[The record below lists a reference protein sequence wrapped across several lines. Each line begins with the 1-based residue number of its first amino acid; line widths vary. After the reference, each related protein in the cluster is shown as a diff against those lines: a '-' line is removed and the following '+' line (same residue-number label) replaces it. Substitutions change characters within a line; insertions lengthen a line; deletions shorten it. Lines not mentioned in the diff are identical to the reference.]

1 MQQLPDQT
9 VPCTTHGTVLLVAA
23 AVAARAAVLRLESRK
38 RRKRCKGAGRHDLG
52 GADVVWSVDARRLGV
67 GVERGDHAVK
77 EGGAAAAAW
86 VWRAAAIVNGGAGA
100 GGEHGAGWG
109 GEWRGG

>member
-1 MQQLPDQT
+1 M
-9 VPCTTHGTVLLVAA
+9 
-23 AVAARAAVLRLESRK
+23 LRLESRK

-52 GADVVWSVDARRLGV
+52 GADVVRSVDARRLGV

-77 EGGAAAAAW
+77 EGGAAAAAGGGDSP
-86 VWRAAAIVNGGAGA
+86 AAIVNGGAGA